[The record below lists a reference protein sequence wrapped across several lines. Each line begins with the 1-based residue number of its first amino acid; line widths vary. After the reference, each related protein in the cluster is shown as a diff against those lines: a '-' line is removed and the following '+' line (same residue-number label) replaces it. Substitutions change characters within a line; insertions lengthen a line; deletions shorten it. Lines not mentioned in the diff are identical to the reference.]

1 MIKPIPGLRRVGMIN
16 STTILVVRKG
26 GKTVLG
32 GDGQVTLGNTILK
45 HNTNKIR
52 RMYKDQVVAGFAGS
66 VADAF
71 ALFSRFEAKLD
82 EYSGQLSRAA
92 VEMAKDWR
100 TDKVLRK
107 LEALLAVADKEHA
120 FILSGNGDVIEPE
133 DGVIGIGS
141 GGPYAVA
148 AAKALIF
155 NTEMG
160 AREIVEAALK
170 IAASICVY
178 TNENILIEEV

>member
-1 MIKPIPGLRRVGMIN
+1 MIQ

-26 GKTVLG
+26 GKAVVG
-32 GDGQVTLGNTILK
+32 GDGQVSLGNTILK
-45 HNTNKIR
+45 HNAKKVR

-71 ALFSRFEAKLD
+71 ALFTRFETKLE

-107 LEALLAVADKEHA
+107 LEALLAVADKDHA
-120 FILSGNGDVIEPE
+120 FIISGTGDVIEPE
-133 DGVIGIGS
+133 DGIIGIGL
-141 GGPYAVA
+141 Y
-148 AAKALIF
+148 LF
-155 NTEMG
+155 C
-160 AREIVEAALK
+160 K
-170 IAASICVY
+170 ILY
-178 TNENILIEEV
+178 IL

>member
-1 MIKPIPGLRRVGMIN
+1 MIQ

-26 GKTVLG
+26 GKAVVG
-32 GDGQVTLGNTILK
+32 GDGQVSLGNTILK
-45 HNTNKIR
+45 HNAKKVR
-52 RMYKDQVVAGFAGS
+52 RMYKDKVVAGFAGS

-71 ALFSRFEAKLD
+71 ALFTRFETKLE

-120 FILSGNGDVIEPE
+120 FIISGTGDVIEPE
-133 DGVIGIGS
+133 DGIIGIGS
-141 GGPYAVA
+141 GGPFAVA
-148 AAKALIF
+148 AAKALIAY
-155 NTEMG
+155 TDMG
-160 AREIVEAALK
+160 AREIVETSIK
-170 IAASICVY
+170 IAGSICVY
-178 TNENILIEEV
+178 TNENIVIEEV

>member
-1 MIKPIPGLRRVGMIN
+1 MIN

-45 HNTNKIR
+45 HNAKKIR

-82 EYSGQLSRAA
+82 EYSGKLSRAA

-141 GGPYAVA
+141 GGPFAVA

-155 NTEMG
+155 NTQMD
-160 AREIVEAALK
+160 AREIVETALK

>member
-1 MIKPIPGLRRVGMIN
+1 MIQ

-26 GKTVLG
+26 SQTVVG
-32 GDGQVTLGNTILK
+32 GDGQVSLGNTILK
-45 HNTNKIR
+45 HNAKKVR

-71 ALFSRFEAKLD
+71 ALFSRFETKLD

-100 TDKVLRK
+100 TDRVLRK
-107 LEALLAVADKEHA
+107 LEALLAVADKEHS
-120 FILSGNGDVIEPE
+120 FIISGNGDVIEPE
-133 DGVIGIGS
+133 DGIIGIGS

-148 AAKALIF
+148 AAKALVAHT
-155 NTEMG
+155 NMG
-160 AREIVEAALK
+160 AREIVETSLK
-170 IAASICVY
+170 IASSICVY
-178 TNENILIEEV
+178 TNENIIIEEV

>member
-1 MIKPIPGLRRVGMIN
+1 MIN

-45 HNTNKIR
+45 HNANKIR
-52 RMYKDQVVAGFAGS
+52 RMYKNQVVAGFAGS

-100 TDKVLRK
+100 TDRVLRK

-155 NTEMG
+155 NTEMS
-160 AREIVEAALK
+160 AREIVETALK

>member
-1 MIKPIPGLRRVGMIN
+1 MIN

-45 HNTNKIR
+45 HNANKIR
-52 RMYKDQVVAGFAGS
+52 RMYKDKVLAGFAGS

-100 TDKVLRK
+100 TDRVLRK

-133 DGVIGIGS
+133 DGIIGIGS

-160 AREIVEAALK
+160 AREIVESALK

>member
-1 MIKPIPGLRRVGMIN
+1 MIN

-45 HNTNKIR
+45 HNANKIR

-100 TDKVLRK
+100 TDRVLRK

-155 NTEMG
+155 NTEMS
-160 AREIVEAALK
+160 AREIVETALK